1 MICKKCGAKN
11 SDTRVKCF
19 HCGAIFDN
27 TNIDGAPVKSA
38 PAIQE
43 FTVESVTEED
53 IEETSFVVEEQQKE
67 LIENDIIEEDS
78 FVEEIVDD
86 VVEETQDEE
95 FLEDEFIED
104 EFLEDESED
113 EYENI
118 KAPKEKSSAK
128 SDKNRSFNI
137 AIWLLS
143 LVFIIGLI
151 LVGTLIYQ
159 YISDN
164 NSEYIG
170 PSGNT
175 VEKLNLP
182 KPEITKL
189 KDGKNNEYIHAV
201 FKGTPGDRLHLKCNN
216 SYHTFITETLEIDL
230 YLEDLFNN
238 EYEFHDATVNANLNA
253 YYLRDNKEYSYEAG
267 SVQMTVPEAEIDTSK
282 LSSQNIK
289 AYSDKYYI
297 EFWTSTDAHVELN
310 NKNITS
316 TMDGTGNF
324 KYEINVEPDSKT
336 TYSLSVTQPYRIPKN
351 IVFVISRDPLPV
363 TLTIASNN
371 SESISD
377 KTITLKCQTEEGAE
391 VSASLPIINSVKNEL
406 YNTYEIT
413 LSLENCEYGE
423 IEVLISATSN
433 KGTSTKTHTFMY
445 WPDEKTVT
453 TSSSKFTTAVATNPT
468 NYKNRNYVL
477 NSVKVT
483 KNIGSNKFEG
493 IINISGVDYTIVLDK
508 TDVKANVVIGNS
520 YKIFAACTGEKEGN
534 SPVMRAWFIYNA

>member
-1 MICKKCGAKN
+1 MICNKCGAKN
-11 SDTRVKCF
+11 SDTRRKCF
-19 HCGAIFDN
+19 HCGAIFDK
-27 TNIDGAPVKSA
+27 TDIEQPIKESTPV
-38 PAIQE
+38 IQE
-43 FTVESVTEED
+43 FTVESVIEEPIEEASFDIKDQQEEFFENDVLIENSIEEESENELIEDEFIEED
-53 IEETSFVVEEQQKE
+53 IEEDILPKKPKKQKE
-67 LIENDIIEEDS
+67 H
-78 FVEEIVDD
+78 
-86 VVEETQDEE
+86 
-95 FLEDEFIED
+95 
-104 EFLEDESED
+104 
-113 EYENI
+113 
-118 KAPKEKSSAK
+118 AK
-128 SDKNRSFNI
+128 SDKNKSFNI

-159 YISDN
+159 YVSDN

-170 PSGNT
+170 PTGNT
-175 VEKLNLP
+175 VQKLNLP

-189 KDGKNNEYIHAV
+189 KDAQNNEYVHAV

-216 SYHTFITETLEIDL
+216 SYHTFITETLEINL
-230 YLEDLFNN
+230 YLEDLFSS
-238 EYEFHDATVNANLNA
+238 EYEFRDSTVNANLNA
-253 YYLRDNKEYSYEAG
+253 YYLKDNKEYSYEAS
-267 SVQMTVPEAEIDTSK
+267 SVQMTVPEAEIDLSK

-289 AYSDKYYI
+289 VYSDKYYI
-297 EFWTSTDAHVELN
+297 EFWTSTDARVELN

-316 TMDGTGNF
+316 AMDGTGNF
-324 KYEINVEPDSKT
+324 KYEISVEPDSKN
-336 TYSLSVTQPYRIPKN
+336 TYSLSVTQPYKIPKTV
-351 IVFVISRDPLPV
+351 VFVISRDPLPV

-391 VSASLPIINSVKNEL
+391 ISASLPIINSVKNEL

-413 LSLENCEYGE
+413 LSLENCSYGE
-423 IEVLISATSN
+423 IDVLISATNS

-453 TSSSKFTTAVATNPT
+453 TSSSKFTTAVATNPA

-483 KNIGSNKFEG
+483 KNIGANKFEG
-493 IINISGVDYTIVLDK
+493 IVNISGVDYTVILDK

-520 YKIFAACTGEKEGN
+520 YKIFAACTGEKDGT
-534 SPVMRAWFIYNA
+534 SPLMRAWFIYNA

>member
-1 MICKKCGAKN
+1 MICNKCGAKN
-11 SDTRVKCF
+11 SETRTKCF
-19 HCGAIFDN
+19 HCGAVFDK
-27 TNIDGAPVKSA
+27 TNIEQPIIEKTPV
-38 PAIQE
+38 IQE
-43 FTVESVTEED
+43 FSIESVIDEVEEV
-53 IEETSFVVEEQQKE
+53 EEASFVVEDTIQDEPV
-67 LIENDIIEEDS
+67 ENEVFEEDA
-78 FVEEIVDD
+78 FNEEA
-86 VVEETQDEE
+86 EEE
-95 FLEDEFIED
+95 FV
-104 EFLEDESED
+104 ED
-113 EYENI
+113 EYIEEYIDEDNIPVKSKKQQKPEKEN
-118 KAPKEKSSAK
+118 
-128 SDKNRSFNI
+128 KNRNFNI

-170 PSGNT
+170 PTGNT

-189 KDGKNNEYIHAV
+189 RDSKNNEYIHAV
-201 FKGTPGDRLHLKCNN
+201 FKGTPGDRLNLKCNN
-216 SYHTFITETLEIDL
+216 SYHTFITETLEVDL
-230 YLEDLFNN
+230 YLEDLFSS
-238 EYEFHDATVNANLNA
+238 EYEFRDATVNANLNA

-289 AYSDKYYI
+289 VYSDKYYI
-297 EFWTSTDAHVELN
+297 EFWTSTDARVELN

-324 KYEINVEPDSKT
+324 KYEINVDPDSTT
-336 TYSLSVTQPYRIPKN
+336 TYSLSVSQPYRIPKN
-351 IVFVISRDPLPV
+351 IVFVITRDPLPV

-391 VSASLPIINSVKNEL
+391 ISASLPIINSVKNEL
-406 YNTYEIT
+406 YNTCEIT
-413 LSLENCEYGE
+413 LSLEDCSYGE
-423 IEVLISATSN
+423 IDVLISATN
-433 KGTSTKTHTFMY
+433 TKGTSTKTHTFMY

-483 KNIGSNKFEG
+483 KNIGANKFEG
-493 IINISGVDYTIVLDK
+493 IINISGVDYTIILDK

-520 YKIFAACTGEKEGN
+520 YKIFAACTGEKDGN
-534 SPVMRAWFIYNA
+534 SPIMRAWFIYNA